1 MIWRWYYDDNPT
13 VLTDTMYL
21 LLGANATQLMPY
33 LWPGNSATH
42 DLSWGKRKR
51 LGWRRK
57 KVCKGRRIKGG
68 EEQEEEAGDFVEAGE
83 HYEGREGWVW
93 NPSYEDYTMRM
104 GIKRVRDDPRDI
116 QENYRD
122 ASLVYRKRWDLDNG
136 QRRPIRGEK
145 KERSTR
151 QKGDLEPEYPTPWQ
165 REGVHIR
172 QWQDISHPLTWNKT
186 KMLKGSNHHNTIA
199 MKRHFITAHWILQW
213 FHIHTEAE

>member
-1 MIWRWYYDDNPT
+1 MILTRNNAGVWGTGKGDMGRMMIWQWYDDDNPT
-13 VLTDTMYL
+13 LLTDTMYL

-116 QENYRD
+116 QENYRE
-122 ASLVYRKRWDLDNG
+122 ASLVSRKRWDLDSG
-136 QRRPIRGEK
+136 QGRPKRGQKRKGGQDRRGTWSYLNIPHPDRGKVSTFASDKISPILWPETK
-145 KERSTR
+145 
-151 QKGDLEPEYPTPWQ
+151 QKC
-165 REGVHIR
+165 
-172 QWQDISHPLTWNKT
+172 
-186 KMLKGSNHHNTIA
+186 
-199 MKRHFITAHWILQW
+199 
-213 FHIHTEAE
+213 